1 MTRLVTFAVLATLV
15 AFLISTAE
23 AAFSRMSRTRAA
35 ELLDEGRPGAQAL
48 VKVVGDTAAYLSV
61 LSFLRVIA
69 ESTVAVMVTLA
80 VVERVEGTWQ
90 PFLVAIAIM
99 ALISFAVVGVSPGTL
114 GAQHSTP
121 VALAAAPTTVW
132 LRRLLGPFSRL
143 LIALTNAVTP
153 GKGFRDGPFESE
165 SELRD
170 LVDVARDNALIEAGE
185 REMIHS
191 VFELGD
197 TLAREVMVPR
207 TDMVAID
214 DDRVCRQAMSL
225 FLRSG
230 FSRIPVLGKDVDDV
244 VGLLYLKDVV
254 RRVNADPEAG
264 SVPVAELMR
273 PMPFVPESKPVDDLL
288 REMQRDQ
295 THFAV
300 VVDEYGGTAGL
311 VTIED
316 ILEEIVGEI
325 TDEYDRE
332 TTEVEDLG
340 DGRMRVAA
348 TMHVDDLAELF
359 DVDLDDDEVDTVGGL
374 IGKVAGRVP
383 IQGSTCEV
391 AGLRLTAER
400 MSGRRH
406 RIATVVVERVERR
419 AAPVQPLA
427 RATGAGAGRMSD
439 QDQQY
444 VAGFACLVG
453 RPNAGKSTLT
463 NALVGTKVA
472 ITSSKPQT
480 TRHTIRGIV
489 SSEHSQLVLV
499 DTPGLHKPRTL
510 LGQRLNDLV
519 RETLLGVDVIGFCLP
534 ADQRIGPGDQFIAA
548 RARGDHERQAH
559 PGRRPRHEVR
569 HGRPAAPRRAPHRHR
584 PARRLGR
591 HRAVLGDAGG
601 PGRRRRVGPREPPAA
616 LAGPALPRRRAHRR
630 ARASS

>member
-1 MTRLVTFAVLATLV
+1 MTRLVVLASVATLL

-23 AAFSRMSRTRAA
+23 AAFSRMSRTRAQ
-35 ELLDEGRPGAQAL
+35 ELLDENRPGAKAL

-80 VVERVEGTWQ
+80 VVERVEGTVE
-90 PFLVAIAIM
+90 PFLIAIAIM

-114 GAQHSTP
+114 GAQHSTK

-132 LRRLLGPFSRL
+132 LRRVLGPFSRL

-170 LVDVARDNALIEAGE
+170 LVDMARDHALIEAEE
-185 REMIHS
+185 REMLHS

-207 TDMVAID
+207 TDMVSID
-214 DDRVCRQAMSL
+214 DDRTARAAMSL

-244 VGLLYLKDVV
+244 VGLLYLKDVM
-254 RRVNADPEAG
+254 RRLNADPDAG
-264 SVPVAELMR
+264 TLPVTELMR
-273 PMPFVPESKPVDDLL
+273 PMVFVPESKPVDDLL
-288 REMQRDQ
+288 REMQLDHA
-295 THFAV
+295 HFAV

-332 TTEVEDLG
+332 APEVENLD
-340 DGRMRVAA
+340 DGRVRVAA

-359 DVDLDDDEVDTVGGL
+359 EVALEEEEVDTVGGL
-374 IGKVAGRVP
+374 IAKELGRVP
-383 IQGSTCEV
+383 ILGSTCEV

-406 RIATVVVERVERR
+406 RIATVIVERVE
-419 AAPVQPLA
+419 
-427 RATGAGAGRMSD
+427 
-439 QDQQY
+439 
-444 VAGFACLVG
+444 
-453 RPNAGKSTLT
+453 
-463 NALVGTKVA
+463 
-472 ITSSKPQT
+472 
-480 TRHTIRGIV
+480 
-489 SSEHSQLVLV
+489 
-499 DTPGLHKPRTL
+499 
-510 LGQRLNDLV
+510 
-519 RETLLGVDVIGFCLP
+519 
-534 ADQRIGPGDQFIAA
+534 
-548 RARGDHERQAH
+548 
-559 PGRRPRHEVR
+559 
-569 HGRPAAPRRAPHRHR
+569 PAADAPEMEERA
-584 PARRLGR
+584 G
-591 HRAVLGDAGG
+591 
-601 PGRRRRVGPREPPAA
+601 
-616 LAGPALPRRRAHRR
+616 
-630 ARASS
+630 